1 MLAAALHDAPGRV
14 LVIGPTTALRQ
25 ALQAREV
32 DVVGTSPH
40 DAQVNVVS
48 DLRAGGALPR
58 GRYDW
63 VVLTS
68 ADAGGQNG
76 LLPSAAAACRPGG
89 HLVVLTSAVADLAG
103 LAALAGTV
111 GIAGEVRSSRSRAL
125 VVARTHP

>member
-25 ALQAREV
+25 ALRAREV

-48 DLRAGGALPR
+48 DLRAGGALPSR
-58 GRYDW
+58 RYDW

-68 ADAGGQNG
+68 ADAGGQNW
-76 LLPSAAAACRPGG
+76 LLPIAAASCRPGG
-89 HLVVLTSAVADLAG
+89 HLVVLTRAVADLA
-103 LAALAGTV
+103 AVAGTV
-111 GIAGEVRSSRSRAL
+111 GIAVQMRSSRSRAL
-125 VVARTHP
+125 VVAMAQP